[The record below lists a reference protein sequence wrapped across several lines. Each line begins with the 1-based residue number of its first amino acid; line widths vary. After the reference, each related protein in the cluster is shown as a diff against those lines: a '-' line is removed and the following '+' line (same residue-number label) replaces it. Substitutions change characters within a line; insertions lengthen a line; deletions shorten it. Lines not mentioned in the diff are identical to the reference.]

1 MKRIST
7 ENRKKLKYFMEQQEN
22 MMAIITL
29 LSLISYLILMGIF
42 KKGIILLIGYVF
54 CYFSYTK
61 LYKWLYFKLF
71 RNDCK

>member
-42 KKGIILLIGYVF
+42 KKGIILLIGYVV
-54 CYFSYTK
+54 CYFGYTK

>member
-29 LSLISYLILMGIF
+29 LSLISYLILMAIF
-42 KKGIILLIGYVF
+42 QKGIVLLIGYVV
-54 CYFSYTK
+54 CYFCYTK